1 MDKRKVPDD
10 NRHIAAKQQHE
21 NAKEARLTTPSPE
34 IETLTAARALMTGAR
49 CWLITDGKMGDI
61 AQCLG
66 LAERLGLA
74 PESRVIKPRRLFAAL
89 MPWGPIDPR
98 EATSRAGS
106 PLAPPF
112 PDLAI
117 ASGRRAAPYLR
128 HLKSVSGGRI
138 FTVFLKDPRSGS
150 RTADFLWVPEH
161 DRLRGDNVLTT
172 LTGPHRFSP
181 EKLAEARTRSAPW
194 ATDGRSQLGVILGG
208 HSKDFRFTPQDETR
222 LLEGLRAIAASGV
235 QLVVTPSRRTPET
248 LATGVRA
255 LAMETGGFFWDGQG
269 ENPYPAILAHC
280 DAFVVTADSTNM
292 VGEAVASGRSVMVF
306 RPTGGSRKIEQHLS
320 GLERLGA
327 IRPFQ
332 GRLEALTYEP
342 IDATPGI
349 AIAMARAYA
358 LHRQKK
364 V

>member
-1 MDKRKVPDD
+1 MT
-10 NRHIAAKQQHE
+10 AS
-21 NAKEARLTTPSPE
+21 SPE
-34 IETLTAARALMTGAR
+34 IETIDTARALMAGLR
-49 CWLITDGKMGDI
+49 CWLITDGKMGDLAPCI
-61 AQCLG
+61 G
-66 LAERLGLA
+66 LAERLGLSA
-74 PESRVIKPRRLFAAL
+74 ESRVIKPRSTFAAF

-98 EATSRAGS
+98 EAPGCAGS

-112 PDLAI
+112 PDIAI
-117 ASGRRAAPYLR
+117 ASGRRAASYLR
-128 HLKSVSGGRI
+128 HLKSASGGRV
-138 FTVFLKDPRSGS
+138 FTVFLKDPRSGAK
-150 RTADFLWVPEH
+150 TADFLWVPEH

-181 EKLAEARTRSAPW
+181 EKLAEARDKPAPW
-194 ATDGRSQLGVILGG
+194 AADERPLLGVILGG

-222 LLEGLRAIAASGV
+222 LLDGLRAVAAGGV
-235 QLVVTPSRRTPET
+235 QMVVTPSRRTPES
-248 LATGVRA
+248 LAKGVQA
-255 LAMETGGFFWDGQG
+255 LAVETGGFFWNGTG
-269 ENPYPAILAHC
+269 ENPYPAILARS

-292 VGEAVASGRSVMVF
+292 VGEASASGRPIMVF

-332 GRLEALTYEP
+332 GRLEDFTYEP
-342 IDATPGI
+342 IDATPVI